1 MPGQAL
7 PKSGFFDI
15 SFIDLIVHFGIFIVF
30 SFLLTGTIFYDTKWD
45 FSNKKIIYL
54 VIIGAVMFSII
65 TEIGQI
71 FIPGR
76 YYQFSDI
83 IMDFMGS
90 LFGIGLFFLKF
101 KYISK

>member
-30 SFLLTGTIFYDTKWD
+30 SYLLTGTIFYNPKWE

-54 VIIGAVMFSII
+54 VVIVAVIYSIT

-76 YYQFSDI
+76 YFQLSDI
-83 IMDFMGS
+83 IMDFLGS